1 MENLQKLYLCYKK
14 NLMKYLP
21 IDASL
26 FIKNRKKLAERM
38 APKSLAIFNANDI
51 MPTNADGTMPFR
63 QNNDLFYLSGV
74 DQEDSILVVFPD
86 APNAKHKEILFL
98 KETNEEI
105 AIWEG
110 EKLTKEKAVESSGV
124 ETIVWLQDFEKTLQT
139 IIFEADTVL
148 LNDNE
153 HLRQG
158 NEVETRDDRFRKWCK
173 EKFPN
178 HNYGRVAPIM
188 DYLRS
193 VKEPEEIEM
202 MQEACNITAKAVD
215 RALKFIKPGVM
226 EYEIEAELMHEFLRN
241 RSRGFAYTPIIASGF
256 NACVLHY
263 IENNQECKEGD
274 VILMDIGAEYGNYA
288 SDLTR
293 SIPVSGKFT
302 SRQKEVYNAVLSV
315 MKDAMDLL
323 KPGVLLADY
332 HKQVGELMTIQLLKL
347 GLISQAEVD
356 NENPDWP
363 AYKKYFMHG
372 TSHYIGLDVHD
383 VGSWYK
389 PIEAGM
395 VFTVEPGIYIREEN
409 LGIRLEND
417 ILITEN
423 GYRDLMAHIPL
434 EADDVE
440 AAMKA

>member
-1 MENLQKLYLCYKK
+1 
-14 NLMKYLP
+14 MKYLP
-21 IDASL
+21 IDSNL
-26 FIKNRKKLAERM
+26 FVKNRKKLTELM
-38 APKSLAIFNANDI
+38 MPGSMAIFNANDI
-51 MPTNADGTMPFR
+51 FPTNADGTMAFR

-74 DQEDSILVVFPD
+74 DQEESILMVFPD
-86 APNAKHKEILFL
+86 APNEKHREVLFL

-110 EKLTKEKAVESSGV
+110 EKLTKETALSTSGISTV
-124 ETIVWLQDFEKTLQT
+124 YWLKDFHKTLRT
-139 IIFEADTVL
+139 LMYEAETVY

-153 HLRQG
+153 HLRADTTVQ
-158 NEVETRDDRFRKWCK
+158 TRDDRFRKWCR
-173 EKFPN
+173 EEYPL
-178 HNYGRVAPIM
+178 HNYERIAPIIHN
-188 DYLRS
+188 LRA

-202 MQEACNITAKAVD
+202 MQTACNITGKAVN

-293 SIPVSGKFT
+293 SIPVSGKF
-302 SRQKEVYNAVLSV
+302 SPRQREVYESVLTV
-315 MKDAMDLL
+315 FKKAKAILR
-323 KPGVLLADY
+323 PGIIIADY
-332 HKQVGELMTIQLLKL
+332 HARVGEYMTEELLKL
-347 GLISQAEVD
+347 GLLTQKDVE
-356 NENPDWP
+356 NQNPDWP
-363 AYKKYFMHG
+363 AYKRFFMHG

-383 VGSWYK
+383 VGNYYS
-389 PIEAGM
+389 PVEAGT
-395 VFTVEPGIYIREEN
+395 VFTIEPGIYIREES

-417 ILITEN
+417 FWIGESETI
-423 GYRDLMAHIPL
+423 DLMAHIPL
-434 EADDVE
+434 EADDIE
-440 AAMKA
+440 AAMNS